1 MFFNTRWDDLKG
13 HFEHLQMFC
22 GGLANAFTN
31 TSVELDFCIL
41 KWEEY
46 DFRQSMMTLTLEGIF
61 QAK

>member
-1 MFFNTRWDDLKG
+1 
-13 HFEHLQMFC
+13 MFC

-31 TSVELDFCIL
+31 TTSVELDFCIL

-46 DFRQSMMTLTLEGIF
+46 DFQQSMMTLTLEGIF